1 MSEDKSKPLFGENA
15 FVPVLLGLPI
25 MLLAA
30 GGIWAFRSRGSV
42 MATLE
47 QGEAAGRAYAA
58 SSSTTAKRSPSECL
72 DGAIGSLDDLAE
84 PRGPGAAAFLAAC
97 LQVSGHA
104 LMLEIIPPRQMVRD
118 DETIHR
124 AMKRLYNLGIHPEW
138 WKLEP
143 MSPSQWQ
150 AVDALI
156 AERDPYCR
164 GVLVLGMNASVDVL
178 AASFRDARASRSCR
192 GFAIGRTIFEAPA
205 RAWLANA
212 IDDAELKRRVR
223 DHYETLINAWREA
236 KR

>member
-84 PRGPGAAAFLAAC
+84 PREPGAAAFLAAC

-104 LMLEIIPPRQMVRD
+104 RLGDTKQSAPRRGLLEGWARDECAARGHGDQTCSRFIQVADVDPCRDPFKGQTKAPPRWDCQ
-118 DETIHR
+118 
-124 AMKRLYNLGIHPEW
+124 
-138 WKLEP
+138 
-143 MSPSQWQ
+143 
-150 AVDALI
+150 
-156 AERDPYCR
+156 
-164 GVLVLGMNASVDVL
+164 
-178 AASFRDARASRSCR
+178 
-192 GFAIGRTIFEAPA
+192 
-205 RAWLANA
+205 
-212 IDDAELKRRVR
+212 
-223 DHYETLINAWREA
+223 
-236 KR
+236 